1 MIHRIYSVGRPSGW
15 GKEAGDEYCER
26 ISRFAKVECHFFKEG
41 AMAEKEMLEKSQGW
55 WSICLDPSGVG
66 LSTEDWKKEWEKLE
80 RGGRT
85 GLTWMIGGADGFS
98 DNFRK
103 SCESVRSLGP
113 QTLSHDLARVV
124 LLEQVYR
131 LESWRAGHPYHRK

>member
-1 MIHRIYSVGRPSGW
+1 MIHRVYSVGRPSGW
-15 GKEAGDEYCER
+15 GKDAGDEYCMR
-26 ISRFAKVECHFFKEG
+26 IGRFAKIESHFFKEG
-41 AMAEKEMLEKSQGW
+41 AMVEKEMLEKGEGY
-55 WSICLDPSGVG
+55 WSICLDPCGVG
-66 LSTEDWKKEWEKLE
+66 LSTEDWKKEWERLE

-98 DNFRK
+98 ENFRK
-103 SCESVRSLGP
+103 NCDSVRSLGP

-124 LLEQVYR
+124 LLEQIYR